1 MKITALFE
9 TTLAASISATAT
21 SATLT
26 YGKDKLG
33 NDLSGEYGFIIDE
46 GTNKE
51 EFIIA
56 DVSGTALTDMQR
68 GISPSDGRTEVSALK
83 FAHRKGAS
91 VKITDFP
98 ILGLLTDYLTG
109 VIPLPAVPKLDPSRV
124 ISDPNHIIDKAY
136 GDAIGVA
143 GITGFLVQN
152 GTGKQVNINA
162 GTYIK
167 NGEILTYAG
176 ASGVAVST
184 GNNYIEFKDGAISI
198 NQTGFTNDSYSLALV
213 VCNASTITS
222 NTDKRSFINI
232 TDLRANTNG
241 TLLTGAVIA
250 GMRVYTGWTGITN
263 GSFRAT
269 IDGIAYNFDAINF
282 STATSMNDVA
292 TLIQTKI
299 RAITGGSETVSYNAT
314 DYKFTITSG
323 TTGTESQVSVLSTST
338 GTVGTD
344 ISGANYLNGAAGTA
358 TQGTGNFIDRD
369 SLGLF
374 AKIGQGLKIV
384 GGYLLP
390 KLKTAGGLLNGT
402 DGMYVDSGT
411 FALKNDVSQQVRKAG
426 ENITALNYLCEVETN
441 ESYTTGTDARNFADT
456 TSSQRVRQSFKLP
469 INTILKRIK
478 INGLKMVGTPTTDL
492 VIGIYDTDGAT
503 LLGSYT
509 LPYQTLTTS
518 YQDFDIPFA
527 TNISITANTTY
538 WIDIRRSDDSYN
550 GSNYYAWQSN
560 ASGGYANGKTQL
572 YNSGTTTWADDS
584 TRDCRF
590 YAYYDV
596 VMKADD
602 GNNPSLGYTPIGFAY
617 DSVSKDADV
626 KVITDGILD
635 GFNFARYDVGTLTTF
650 WNFTIDSAEHALYYG
665 GSYLGRS
672 VTSYYYMENIEFIR
686 QIDLKIAK
694 YGTGL
699 NMSVELKKMDLSGT
713 YQTIWTK
720 SYLASELSTGVL
732 TMYPN
737 IHVGGGG
744 AYCIVVSG
752 SNSTAGNY
760 ISVKYRSSGVYTN
773 YLKLSDSTTVNAQDN
788 LYCVIKGYK
797 TLYKEDCPVYLQ
809 NSGAISPTPEGT
821 YSYQVGRVIDK
832 TKIVVNPKYEGKFL
846 GSYSPA
852 IIEGASSSWG
862 QYLYFTIPQ
871 NATRVIIK
879 VNASGPYQSRVD
891 MELNKV
897 DAKSKSFTLFVGSS
911 PTTQTLS
918 ALIGR
923 DYGYAIFPI
932 YAYAESVDISFYK

>member
-21 SATLT
+21 SGTLT

-33 NDLSGEYGFIIDE
+33 NDLSGEYGLIIDE

-51 EFIIA
+51 EFVIVDA
-56 DVSGTALTDMQR
+56 TGTALTNMKR
-68 GISPSDGRTEVSALK
+68 GISPSDGRTEVSSLQ

-91 VKITDFP
+91 VKLTDFP
-98 ILGLLTDYLTG
+98 ILGLLTDYLNG
-109 VIPLPAVPKLDPSRV
+109 VVALPAVPKLDPSRV
-124 ISDPNHIIDKAY
+124 ISDANHLVDKAY
-136 GDAIGVA
+136 TDAIGVA

-198 NQTGFTNDSYSLALV
+198 NQTGFTNDSYPLALV

-232 TDLRANTNG
+232 TDIRANTNG
-241 TLLTGAVIA
+241 TLLTGAVVA
-250 GMRVYTGWTGITN
+250 GKQVYTGWTGITN

-269 IDGIAYNFDAINF
+269 IDGVAYNFDAINF

-292 TLIQTKI
+292 SIIQTKI

-323 TTGTESQVSVLSTST
+323 TTGTESQISVLSTST

-344 ISGANYLNGAAGTA
+344 ISGASYLNGAAGTA

-390 KLKTAGGLLNGT
+390 KLKSAGGLLNGS
-402 DGMYVDSGT
+402 DGMYVDSST
-411 FALKNDVSQQVRKAG
+411 FALKSDVSQQVRKAG
-426 ENITALNYLCEVETN
+426 ENITALNYLCEVETS
-441 ESYTTGTDARNFADT
+441 ESYATGTDARNFADT
-456 TSSQRVRQSFKLP
+456 TSSQRVRQSFQLP
-469 INTILKRIK
+469 ISTILKRIK

-509 LPYQTLTTS
+509 LPYQALTTS

-527 TNISITANTTY
+527 TNINITANTTY

-602 GNNPSLGYTPIGFAY
+602 GNNPSLGYSPIGFAY
-617 DSVSKDADV
+617 DSVSKDADA
-626 KVITDGILD
+626 KVITDGMLD

-650 WNFTIDSAEHALYYG
+650 WNKTTESSSESLVY
-665 GSYLGRS
+665 STTTGRTL
-672 VTSYYYMENIEFIR
+672 TSYFYMDEVGIIK
-686 QIDLKIAK
+686 DLKVRMGK
-694 YGTGL
+694 TGTGQDVIFTL
-699 NMSVELKKMDLSGT
+699 YKMNNAGT
-713 YQTIWTK
+713 WQSIWTK
-720 SYLASELSTGVL
+720 TMTASEISSGYITL
-732 TMYPN
+732 YPN
-737 IHVGGGG
+737 IMVDGGG
-744 AYCIVVSG
+744 AFKLAIAG
-752 SNSTAGNY
+752 QNTTAGNY
-760 ISVKYRSSGVYTN
+760 CSLYYTDTSTNFTN
-773 YLKLSDSTTVNAQDN
+773 YWHDSYNAQIRN
-788 LYCVIKGYK
+788 ANHMYLVIRGHKL
-797 TLYKEDCPVYLQ
+797 LYKEDCPVYLQ

-852 IIEGASSSWG
+852 IIEGASSTWG
-862 QYLYFTIPQ
+862 QYMYFTIPR
-871 NATRVIIK
+871 NATRIVIK
-879 VNASGPYQSRVD
+879 GNSSGPYQSRVD

-897 DAKSKSFTLFVGSS
+897 DAKSKSFTLFVGST

-918 ALIGR
+918 VSIGV
-923 DYGYAIFPI
+923 DYGYVIFPI
-932 YAYAESVDISFYK
+932 YAYAEGVDISFYK